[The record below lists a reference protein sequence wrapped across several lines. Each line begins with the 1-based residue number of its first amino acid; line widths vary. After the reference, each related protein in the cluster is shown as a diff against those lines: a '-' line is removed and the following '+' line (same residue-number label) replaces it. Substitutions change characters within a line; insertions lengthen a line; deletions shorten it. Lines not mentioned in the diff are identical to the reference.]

1 MVEGEKKR
9 ASEKGERNWQKR
21 NEGMV
26 IRWKGKG
33 VSGKKSTGWEHDG
46 GANENERTR
55 KRKARLWKRGEM
67 ESRSLERMEAQW
79 LVFQRSKS
87 EYKGV
92 KKRRWGGD
100 EGSVR

>member
-33 VSGKKSTGWEHDG
+33 VSSKKSTGWERDG

-55 KRKARLWKRGEM
+55 KRKGRLWKRGEM
-67 ESRSLERMEAQW
+67 ESRSL
-79 LVFQRSKS
+79 VFQRSKS
-87 EYKGV
+87 EYKAV
-92 KKRRWGGD
+92 KKRRWG
-100 EGSVR
+100 